1 MNMKRSTA
9 ILLGVLTAIIVFLN
23 FYVAVYQIHFFD
35 LFYEFS
41 SDISNPRAVLGSAVL
56 IGGLTYII
64 MACLRLRNGNV
75 PVVMIVLPLVS
86 VLLYR
91 FVFQYNT
98 LGIILPFV
106 TMVIQF
112 VLGIIPTILWVI
124 VNWVLRLLPF
134 PSIIH
139 TALSLA
145 AAVILA
151 AGTAFLFN
159 RRAKYK
165 RKAIVKTKTKNKTR
179 TKRGKHKHSSTHT
192 EVTSEPDNALYE
204 QNSDNVSG
212 TGTDNAATDEAG
224 QPAAQQ
230 PDTADIGSNNI
241 YEKHGYHIGG
251 QIIWN
256 GNMQDGSCSIDLSL
270 RSRAVPDHVYRITG
284 NGWESSDSLSGVLQV
299 NASAESAGGTDRY
312 DISGTVQYDE
322 SDFARVDLHL
332 SDSTQAISYT
342 IKGEISNFSST
353 RSGSRQVHMIFE
365 NQQNHDV
372 FYAEGTY
379 EAEGLRQGYGSL

>member
-1 MNMKRSTA
+1 MNMKRSTV
-9 ILLGVLTAIIVFLN
+9 ILLEALTAIIVFLN
-23 FYVAVYQIHFFD
+23 FYVAIYQIHFFN

-41 SDISNPRAVLGSAVL
+41 SDISNPRAVLGSTVL

-75 PVVMIVLPLVS
+75 PVVMIVLSLVS

-124 VNWVLRLLPF
+124 VNGVLRLLPF

-165 RKAIVKTKTKNKTR
+165 RKAIVKTKTKNSTN
-179 TKRGKHKHSSTHT
+179 RGKHKHSSTHT
-192 EVTSEPDNALYE
+192 EVTSKPDNTLYE

-212 TGTDNAATDEAG
+212 TGTDNAATDESG
-224 QPAAQQ
+224 QSAAQQ

-256 GNMQDGSCSIDLSL
+256 GNMRNGSCSIDLSL
-270 RSRAVPDHVYRITG
+270 RSRTVPDHVYRITG
-284 NGWESSDSLSGVLQV
+284 SGWESSDSLTGVLQV
-299 NASAESAGGTDRY
+299 NASAESAGGADRY
-312 DISGTVQYDE
+312 DISGTVQYDD
-322 SDFARVDLHL
+322 SDFAKVELHL
-332 SDSTQAISYT
+332 SDSTQATSYT

-353 RSGSRQVHMIFE
+353 QSGSRQVHMIFE

-372 FYAEGTY
+372 FYAEGAY
-379 EAEGLRQGYGSL
+379 ETEGLR